1 MKSSRGFEC
10 WYVGLGGEI
19 PQHMQVFCTGDAVK
33 KKGGCSQLAFCVV
46 LTLLQLSHQ
55 VVVLEESVTA
65 ECVCEQHLEEST
77 TVIHQTCRMNPME
90 STEMFFVTNFFC
102 LDESYMIEVR
112 LAFKKKIRTGFES
125 LVTLWSSGEKMSDLK
140 KTQMTISG
148 LEFILKGSLQ
158 SMCVLHE
165 IQKVGHCMFADISAR
180 RYIGEEYCR
189 RSRGLPIW
197 NTKVDNTKHAPS
209 FCNVSV
215 CSALLWS
222 LIQGTHWTV
231 L

>member
-1 MKSSRGFEC
+1 M
-10 WYVGLGGEI
+10 GLGGEI

-112 LAFKKKIRTGFES
+112 LAFKKKSELG
-125 LVTLWSSGEKMSDLK
+125 LNLLLLCDPQAK
-140 KTQMTISG
+140 KCQT
-148 LEFILKGSLQ
+148 
-158 SMCVLHE
+158 
-165 IQKVGHCMFADISAR
+165 
-180 RYIGEEYCR
+180 
-189 RSRGLPIW
+189 
-197 NTKVDNTKHAPS
+197 
-209 FCNVSV
+209 
-215 CSALLWS
+215 
-222 LIQGTHWTV
+222 
-231 L
+231 

>member
-102 LDESYMIEVR
+102 LDESYMIEVG
-112 LAFKKKIRTGFES
+112 LAFKKKSELGLNLLLLCDPQAKNVR
-125 LVTLWSSGEKMSDLK
+125 LK
-140 KTQMTISG
+140 KDTNDYLRPGIYFERISTVYVCFTSNTKG
-148 LEFILKGSLQ
+148 GSL
-158 SMCVLHE
+158 H
-165 IQKVGHCMFADISAR
+165 
-180 RYIGEEYCR
+180 
-189 RSRGLPIW
+189 
-197 NTKVDNTKHAPS
+197 
-209 FCNVSV
+209 V
-215 CSALLWS
+215 C
-222 LIQGTHWTV
+222 
-231 L
+231 

>member
-77 TVIHQTCRMNPME
+77 TFIHQTCRMNPME

-102 LDESYMIEVR
+102 LDESYMIEVG
-112 LAFKKKIRTGFES
+112 LAFKKKSELGLNLLLLCDPQAKNVR
-125 LVTLWSSGEKMSDLK
+125 LK
-140 KTQMTISG
+140 KDTNDYLRPGIYFERISTVYVC
-148 LEFILKGSLQ
+148 FT
-158 SMCVLHE
+158 
-165 IQKVGHCMFADISAR
+165 
-180 RYIGEEYCR
+180 
-189 RSRGLPIW
+189 W
-197 NTKVDNTKHAPS
+197 NTKGGSLH
-209 FCNVSV
+209 V
-215 CSALLWS
+215 CWHLCPQLQWRGI
-222 LIQGTHWTV
+222 L
-231 L
+231 

>member
-102 LDESYMIEVR
+102 LDESYMIEVG
-112 LAFKKKIRTGFES
+112 LAFKKKSELG
-125 LVTLWSSGEKMSDLK
+125 LNLLLLCDPQAK
-140 KTQMTISG
+140 KCQT
-148 LEFILKGSLQ
+148 
-158 SMCVLHE
+158 
-165 IQKVGHCMFADISAR
+165 
-180 RYIGEEYCR
+180 
-189 RSRGLPIW
+189 
-197 NTKVDNTKHAPS
+197 
-209 FCNVSV
+209 
-215 CSALLWS
+215 
-222 LIQGTHWTV
+222 
-231 L
+231 